1 MKWFKKFE
9 DFKKDELE
17 IETPIDKTPDVAKI
31 DTKEEEKEEKNLEPL
46 DSYVDKEGV
55 VHISDWNKY

>member
-9 DFKKDELE
+9 DFKNDELE
-17 IETPIDKTPDVAKI
+17 IETPIDKTPDVAEI
-31 DTKEEEKEEKNLEPL
+31 DTKKEEKNLEPS